1 MVREESIGM
10 GFIWVIVILAAWLIL
25 SRFTGG

>member
-1 MVREESIGM
+1 MVGEESIRM
-10 GFIWVIVILAAWLIL
+10 DFIWVIVILAAWLIL